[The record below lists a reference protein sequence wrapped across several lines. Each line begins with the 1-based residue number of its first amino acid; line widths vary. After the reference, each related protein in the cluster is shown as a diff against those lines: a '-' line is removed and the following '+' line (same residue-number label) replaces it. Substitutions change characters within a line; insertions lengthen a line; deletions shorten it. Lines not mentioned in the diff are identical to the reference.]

1 MGTENFF
8 KIFDVTID
16 DNLYI
21 PDGRDI
27 QMRIDTDLIPI
38 CPDDGQY
45 MVPNLRSD
53 NTFVENEG
61 WHNAARRYGDFLA
74 EHGIKAQGFFTGDRK
89 ATINQNYSGK
99 VLFLELGVGGNTPGI
114 IKYPFWQMTY
124 ENKNATYACINMGEA
139 IAPREI
145 HERSICIN
153 TNIYDLLKILNL

>member
-1 MGTENFF
+1 MQSMASKHRF
-8 KIFDVTID
+8 
-16 DNLYI
+16 
-21 PDGRDI
+21 
-27 QMRIDTDLIPI
+27 
-38 CPDDGQY
+38 
-45 MVPNLRSD
+45 
-53 NTFVENEG
+53 
-61 WHNAARRYGDFLA
+61 
-74 EHGIKAQGFFTGDRK
+74 FFTGDRK

-139 IAPREI
+139 IAPMEI